1 MTTGALTPPE
11 PAEGTEAEDDGV
23 ASFRAPASGAERV
36 IEESV
41 LPEDDCLRRL
51 DEKGGGGNAEKVFL
65 ERIGLKG
72 TAGALP
78 GGGGGAIDILGKE
91 GFQGKQV

>member
-1 MTTGALTPPE
+1 M
-11 PAEGTEAEDDGV
+11 
-23 ASFRAPASGAERV
+23 
-36 IEESV
+36 